1 MIRRTLLLLVAT
13 STLGV
18 ALACGG
24 APCGSCDASA
34 KKAAATDLATV
45 DGKVVQLAV
54 SGVHCGGTAA
64 AFHAAVMKIDGVKGA
79 KVETDGKTEVKFD
92 SEKTDVA
99 KIIAAVA
106 ETGNFTAKKADEA

>member
-1 MIRRTLLLLVAT
+1 MIRRTLLLLAAT

-24 APCGSCDASA
+24 APCGSCDAAA
-34 KKAAATDLATV
+34 KTAAATDLATV
-45 DGKVVQLAV
+45 EGKSVQLAV

-79 KVETDGKTEVKFD
+79 KVEPDGKAQVKFD
-92 SEKTDVA
+92 ADKTDIA

-106 ETGNFTAKKADEA
+106 ETGNFTAKTADEA